1 MTPRYAPIEQEAI
14 LLKAVWDMID
24 DMVNLEIFEYPMT
37 SRPTNLVFK
46 SGTHKRVFAILLA
59 DFLAQPRPSALPFA
73 FAPSTAGARETDRT
87 YLFYLDA
94 IGRQPTLG
102 ADASGLAA
110 SASAFADWL
119 NAECFCPKVWLPE
132 LDLSV
137 DLRVSR
143 IWLLKIVGDANK
155 HNFSRLDARV
165 KQIRAMLARH
175 GHEIDEGMVY
185 RSLPDFQQW
194 FYTDVFSYHAS
205 TIGEFLDQIRR
216 ALFAYLSP
224 EFARAWRRGARFEG
238 DYSFDVPADIRDPLA
253 LGMYWD
259 LINRMRDGVG
269 FPAFTVSPYLKNNF

>member
-1 MTPRYAPIEQEAI
+1 MEGAAQASFPAPPEAVSAPRSGKLI

-110 SASAFADWL
+110 SASAFPHQQGQL
-119 NAECFCPKVWLPE
+119 LEGEGGREP
-132 LDLSV
+132 S
-137 DLRVSR
+137 SR
-143 IWLLKIVGDANK
+143 IAGGMVRGLQGADDLARARVHDLDGAEEAVGVGPAP
-155 HNFSRLDARV
+155 SIGQAGVAQEQRQRRLDGIVAR
-165 KQIRAMLARH
+165 K
-175 GHEIDEGMVY
+175 
-185 RSLPDFQQW
+185 
-194 FYTDVFSYHAS
+194 
-205 TIGEFLDQIRR
+205 
-216 ALFAYLSP
+216 
-224 EFARAWRRGARFEG
+224 
-238 DYSFDVPADIRDPLA
+238 
-253 LGMYWD
+253 
-259 LINRMRDGVG
+259 
-269 FPAFTVSPYLKNNF
+269 